1 MGADNYTI
9 AIIGGGPVGMAL
21 ALALR
26 NNCQSNLTTLLL
38 EARGLP
44 EKIEDERP
52 LALSYGSHLILDRL
66 GAWQKLP
73 RYTPI
78 NTIHISNKGYFGRT
92 VLTTKDAGVPA
103 LGYVV
108 NYHDL
113 FRALYETILESDV
126 QYQTGAIV
134 KHFSTDEDSGHVQY
148 DHENIEKK
156 ISAKLLVVA
165 DGGRLSSQIKNV
177 SYQTAEYNQWA
188 IVANIKTEK
197 QQSGIAYER
206 FTTDGPV
213 ALLPSG
219 DNFALVWTVSP
230 ETAKEILAMDDY
242 RFLARLHTHFGDRL
256 GQFVFAGKRSGFPL
270 ALKYA
275 VPTTAQRTVLIGN
288 AAQTLHPV
296 AGQGFNLGLRD
307 AYELAQEILETLS
320 AHKDI
325 GSPSM
330 LTRYGKHR
338 RIDSQGGR
346 MFTDSLVRLFS
357 NDNSLLRHCCGIGL
371 TILDNFPPVKRFVAR
386 RMIFGA
392 RG

>member
-1 MGADNYTI
+1 MGAKNYTI

-26 NNCQSNLTTLLL
+26 HSNLTTLLL

-44 EKIEDERP
+44 EKVDDERP

-66 GAWQKLP
+66 GAWRKLP

-78 NTIHISNKGYFGRT
+78 KTIHISNKGYFGRT
-92 VLTTKDAGVPA
+92 VMTTEDADVPA

-113 FRALYETILESDV
+113 FSALYEAIQESNV
-126 QYQTGAIV
+126 QYQTGTDV
-134 KHFSTDEDSGHVQY
+134 RQLSTDEESGHIQY
-148 DHENIEKK
+148 KHENTEKN
-156 ISAKLLVVA
+156 ISAKLLVLA
-165 DGGRLSSQIKNV
+165 DGGRLSSQLEDIA
-177 SYQTAEYNQWA
+177 YQTTDYNQWA
-188 IVANIKTEK
+188 IVSNVKTK
-197 QQSGIAYER
+197 TQQTGIAYER
-206 FTTDGPV
+206 FTSEGPV

-219 DNFALVWTVSP
+219 NDFALVWTASP
-230 ETAKEILAMDDY
+230 ETAKEILALDDSS
-242 RFLARLHTHFGDRL
+242 FLARLHTHFGDRL

-275 VPTTAQRTVLIGN
+275 VPTTTQRTVLIGN

-307 AYELAQEILETLS
+307 AYELAQEILDTVT

-325 GSPSM
+325 GAPSM
-330 LTRYGKHR
+330 LARYSQHR

-346 MFTDSLVRLFS
+346 LFTDSLIKVFS

-371 TILDNFPPVKRFVAR
+371 TILDNLPPVKRFVAR